1 MTDPQTVS
9 GTVAEVSAPKMIVQM
24 SSEFAKLLPRHIGEE
39 KFTRWALTLLRKP
52 ELAVVAQTDAGRL
65 SIMSALMDCASLG
78 LEPGRTYHLVPF
90 GEKDKEG
97 RPLPKTVTGI
107 TDYKGEV
114 ELIWRAVQRPVVAS
128 LVYAKDSF
136 APRGA
141 NYPPHHEGDWFS
153 PAGRGEII
161 GGYAFVSYGN
171 DLYSQV
177 VHMPEVSGDPAQDSF
192 RKHREK
198 SLTKTKA
205 VWDEWPEAMRLKTLV
220 HQLRKWVPWSA
231 EVRQP

>member
-1 MTDPQTVS
+1 MTTTTMGETTMSDQQTVS
-9 GTVAEVSAPKMIVQM
+9 GAVAEVSAPKMI
-24 SSEFAKLLPRHIGEE
+24 SPDTFAQVLPAHVGAG
-39 KFTRWALTLLRKP
+39 KYTRWCLTLLKDP
-52 ELAVVAQTDAGRL
+52 KLAEVARTDAGRL

-90 GEKDKEG
+90 KGI
-97 RPLPKTVTGI
+97 VTGI

-128 LVYAKDSF
+128 LVYSKDQF
-136 APRGA
+136 AIRGA
-141 NYPPHHEGDWFS
+141 NVPPLHEGDWF
-153 PAGRGEII
+153 AQDGRGEVI
-161 GGYAFVSYGN
+161 GGYAYVDYGGQ
-171 DLYSQV
+171 LYSLV
-177 VHMPEVSGDPAQDSF
+177 VYMSEADF
-192 RKHREK
+192 LKHRAK
-198 SLTKTKA
+198 AQTKN

>member
-1 MTDPQTVS
+1 MMSAETV
-9 GTVAEVSAPKMIVQM
+9 GQAVEQVSAPKML
-24 SSEFAKLLPRHIGEE
+24 SPDTFAQVLPQHLGAE

-52 ELAVVAQTDAGRL
+52 ELAAVATTDAGRL

-90 GEKDKEG
+90 GGKDKEG

-114 ELIWRAVQRPVVAS
+114 ELIWRAVQRPVIAS
-128 LVYAKDSF
+128 LVYTKDDF
-136 APRGA
+136 AIRGA
-141 NYPPHHEGDWFS
+141 NIPPLHEGDWF
-153 PAGRGEII
+153 AEDGRGDVK
-161 GGYAFVSYGN
+161 GGYAYVDYGQQT
-171 DLYSQV
+171 YSLV
-177 VHMPEVSGDPAQDSF
+177 VFMSEQDF
-192 RKHREK
+192 LKHRGK
-198 SLTKTKA
+198 AQTKN